1 MKKTALI
8 TGATRGIGNEIAKMF
23 AIDGYNVVIN
33 YLNSEETAENL
44 CKQLYE
50 KGYNAM
56 KVKADVSNREEVEMM
71 IKTVQNKFG
80 DIDVLVNNAGIAQQ
94 KLFTEISNLD
104 WDRIFDVNVKGVFNC
119 SQMVLPKMIQNKKG
133 KIINISSMWGLTG
146 ASCEVHYSASKAA
159 VIGLTKALAK
169 EVGPSNIQVNCV
181 APGVINT
188 DMNADLNNQDIE
200 DIKEQTPLGMIGSV
214 KDIAETV
221 LFLASDKA
229 NFITGQIISP
239 NGGMVI

>member
-1 MKKTALI
+1 M
-8 TGATRGIGNEIAKMF
+8 
-23 AIDGYNVVIN
+23 
-33 YLNSEETAENL
+33 
-44 CKQLYE
+44 
-50 KGYNAM
+50 
-56 KVKADVSNREEVEMM
+56 
-71 IKTVQNKFG
+71 
-80 DIDVLVNNAGIAQQ
+80 
-94 KLFTEISNLD
+94 
-104 WDRIFDVNVKGVFNC
+104 
-119 SQMVLPKMIQNKKG
+119 
-133 KIINISSMWGLTG
+133 
-146 ASCEVHYSASKAA
+146 HYSASKAA

>member
-8 TGATRGIGNEIAKMF
+8 TGATRGIGNEIAKTF

-44 CKQLYE
+44 CRQLYE